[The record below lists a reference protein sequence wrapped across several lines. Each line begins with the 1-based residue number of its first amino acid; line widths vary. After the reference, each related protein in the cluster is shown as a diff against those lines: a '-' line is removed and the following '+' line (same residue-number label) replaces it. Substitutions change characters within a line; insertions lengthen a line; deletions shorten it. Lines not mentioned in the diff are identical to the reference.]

1 MNTVIFPSINL
12 ELNIKRVAFSIFG
25 IDIYWYGIII
35 ALAIMIALLIL
46 KLQDGKFGIE
56 FNTILD
62 LAIYLIPISLIC
74 ARIYYVLFNLQQY
87 TNNPLKIF
95 NLRDGG
101 MAIYGGIIGGL
112 ITCIIFCKKRKIKI
126 LNMLDYI
133 VPVLALG
140 QAIGRWGNFINIE
153 AHGTETNSIF
163 RMGIIENGTYM
174 EVHPTFLYESIITFF
189 LAILLLNIKDS
200 EKIKKDSKKQL
211 IRKYPGQVTFIYLIV
226 YSFAR
231 FFIEGIRTDS
241 LMLFNFRISQILSMA
256 IFVVFCLILTY
267 KELKHKKIES

>member
-46 KLQDGKFGIE
+46 KLQDDKFGIE

-256 IFVVFCLILTY
+256 IFVVSCLILTY
-267 KELKHKKIES
+267 KELKHKKSY

>member
-200 EKIKKDSKKQL
+200 KKQL

-256 IFVVFCLILTY
+256 IFVVSCLILTY
-267 KELKHKKIES
+267 KELKHKKIY

>member
-163 RMGIIENGTYM
+163 RMGIIENSTYM

-267 KELKHKKIES
+267 KELKHKKIY

>member
-163 RMGIIENGTYM
+163 RVGIIENGTYM

-267 KELKHKKIES
+267 KELKHKKIY

>member
-1 MNTVIFPSINL
+1 MNTVIFPSINV

-256 IFVVFCLILTY
+256 IFVVSCLILTY
-267 KELKHKKIES
+267 KELKHKKSY

>member
-46 KLQDGKFGIE
+46 KLQDGKFGIK

-267 KELKHKKIES
+267 KELKDKKSY

>member
-46 KLQDGKFGIE
+46 KLQDDKFGIE

-267 KELKHKKIES
+267 KELKHKKSY

>member
-12 ELNIKRVAFSIFG
+12 ELNIKRVAFSILG

-267 KELKHKKIES
+267 KELKHKKSY

>member
-46 KLQDGKFGIE
+46 KLQDGKFGIK

-256 IFVVFCLILTY
+256 IFVVSCLILTY
-267 KELKHKKIES
+267 KELKHKKSY

>member
-62 LAIYLIPISLIC
+62 LAIYLIPISLIS

-256 IFVVFCLILTY
+256 IFVVSCLILTY
-267 KELKHKKIES
+267 KELKHKKSY

>member
-46 KLQDGKFGIE
+46 KLQDDKFGIE

-267 KELKHKKIES
+267 KELKHKKIY

>member
-267 KELKHKKIES
+267 KELKHKKSY

>member
-241 LMLFNFRISQILSMA
+241 LMLFNFRISQILSMT
-256 IFVVFCLILTY
+256 IFVVSCLILTY
-267 KELKHKKIES
+267 KELKHKKSY

>member
-46 KLQDGKFGIE
+46 KLQDDKFEIE

-267 KELKHKKIES
+267 KELKHKKSY

>member
-101 MAIYGGIIGGL
+101 MAICGGIIGGL

-267 KELKHKKIES
+267 KELKHKKIY

>member
-256 IFVVFCLILTY
+256 IFVVSCLILTY
-267 KELKHKKIES
+267 KELKHKKSY

>member
-200 EKIKKDSKKQL
+200 KKQL
-211 IRKYPGQVTFIYLIV
+211 IRKYPGQVTFIYLIA

-267 KELKHKKIES
+267 KELKHKKIY

>member
-46 KLQDGKFGIE
+46 KLQDDKFGIE

-256 IFVVFCLILTY
+256 IFVVSCLILTY
-267 KELKHKKIES
+267 KELKHKKIY

>member
-267 KELKHKKIES
+267 KELKHKKIY

>member
-62 LAIYLIPISLIC
+62 LAIYLIPISLIS

-267 KELKHKKIES
+267 KELKHKKIY

>member
-112 ITCIIFCKKRKIKI
+112 ITCIIFCKKRKIEI

-267 KELKHKKIES
+267 KELKHKKSY

>member
-140 QAIGRWGNFINIE
+140 QAIGRWGNFVNVE
-153 AHGTETNSIF
+153 AHGTETASVF

-267 KELKHKKIES
+267 KELKHKKSY

>member
-256 IFVVFCLILTY
+256 IFVVSCLILTY
-267 KELKHKKIES
+267 KELKHKKIY

>member
-46 KLQDGKFGIE
+46 KLQDGKFGIK

-267 KELKHKKIES
+267 KELKHKKIY

>member
-62 LAIYLIPISLIC
+62 LAIYLIPISLIS

-256 IFVVFCLILTY
+256 IFVVSCLILTY
-267 KELKHKKIES
+267 KELKHKKIY

>member
-62 LAIYLIPISLIC
+62 LAIYLIPISLIS

-140 QAIGRWGNFINIE
+140 QAIGRWGNFFNIE

-256 IFVVFCLILTY
+256 IFVVSCLILTY
-267 KELKHKKIES
+267 KELKHKKIY

>member
-62 LAIYLIPISLIC
+62 LAIYIIPISLIC

-267 KELKHKKIES
+267 KELKHKKIY

>member
-46 KLQDGKFGIE
+46 KLQDDKFEIE

-267 KELKHKKIES
+267 KELKHKKIY